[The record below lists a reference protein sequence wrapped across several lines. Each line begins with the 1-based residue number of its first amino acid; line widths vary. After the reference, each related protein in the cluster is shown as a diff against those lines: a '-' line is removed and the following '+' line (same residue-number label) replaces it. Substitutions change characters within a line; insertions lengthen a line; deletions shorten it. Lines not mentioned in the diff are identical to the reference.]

1 MKAEKNVKAEEKMLY
16 RCVFTALMAAI
27 VFVTTMLF
35 KIPIPTPVGQTM
47 LKVGNV
53 FCLLSGMLL
62 GPIFGGLAAG
72 IGSAL
77 YDLTDPAFTAS
88 APFTLVF
95 FFIMGFV
102 CGIIT
107 SPRGTYKAPSL
118 LRTAVGA
125 ASGAFSYFLLYAV
138 KSIAV
143 PVLAGSAL
151 PAAIIACSTKLLV
164 SLTNATLA
172 TVVSVLLARPLFGA
186 LDRNGLLNKLR

>member
-1 MKAEKNVKAEEKMLY
+1 MKADKNAKTQEKMLY
-16 RCVFTALMAAI
+16 RSVFTALMAAI
-27 VFVTTMLF
+27 VFVTTMFF

-62 GPIFGGLAAG
+62 GPVFGGLAAG

-102 CGIIT
+102 CGVIT
-107 SPRGTYKAPSL
+107 SPRGTYRAPSF

-125 ASGAFSYFLLYAV
+125 AAGAFSYFLLYAV
-138 KSIAV
+138 KSVAV
-143 PVLAGSAL
+143 LILAGSTL

-172 TVVSVLLARPLFGA
+172 TVVSVLLAKPLLGA
-186 LDRNGLLNKLR
+186 LERNGLLNKLR